1 VADAGEREQALL
13 RGVLA
18 FAREL
23 GLTVVA
29 EGIETEEQLLAVRRL
44 RCDAG
49 QGFHLARPMPAEQLR
64 SLLGR
69 DQRLPGVSLRL
80 V

>member
-1 VADAGEREQALL
+1 
-13 RGVLA
+13 
-18 FAREL
+18 
-23 GLTVVA
+23 
-29 EGIETEEQLLAVRRL
+29 L

-49 QGFHLARPMPAEQLR
+49 QGFHLARPMPADELR

-69 DQRLPGVSLRL
+69 GQRLPGVSLRL